1 MALYIDGSTDSS
13 KLDDYETGTWTCT
26 VYYATGSTTGSHTN
40 TTTITGYFEKIG
52 NLVFIGLNFYPINYN
67 SGNTAIITKFS
78 LPFTPVQR
86 TAMAFYRY
94 SGAGNYGQM
103 LPQSSQDDSGCYLGT
118 DGFGVVLVGG
128 TNQGSG
134 YWGHHSGQV
143 NAHGHVSGSYR
154 IS

>member
-1 MALYIDGSTDSS
+1 MALYIDGSTDLS

-40 TTTITGYFEKIG
+40 TTTLSCYYEKIG
-52 NLVFIGLNFYPINYN
+52 NLVFIGINFYPVNFN

-78 LPFTPVQR
+78 LPYTPVQR

-103 LPQSSQDDSGCYLGT
+103 LPQSSQDDSGSYLGT

-134 YWGHHSGQV
+134 YWGHHTGQV

-154 IS
+154 VS

>member
-1 MALYIDGSTDSS
+1 MALYIDGSTDLS

-40 TTTITGYFEKIG
+40 TTTLSCYYEKIG
-52 NLVFIGLNFYPINYN
+52 NLVFTGINFYPTNFN

-78 LPFTPVQR
+78 LPYTPVQR

-103 LPQSSQDDSGCYLGT
+103 LPQSSQDDAGCYLDTAGH
-118 DGFGVVLVGG
+118 GVVLVGG

-134 YWGHHSGQV
+134 YWGHHTGEV
-143 NAHGHVSGSYR
+143 NAHGHVSGCYR

>member
-1 MALYIDGSTDSS
+1 MALYIDGSTDLS

-26 VYYATGSTTGSHTN
+26 VYYATGNTTGSHTN

-52 NLVFIGLNFYPINYN
+52 NLVFIGLNFYPVNYN

-143 NAHGHVSGSYR
+143 NAHGHVSGCYR
-154 IS
+154 VS